1 MAWRHLVCGAFIC
14 LGVAFGSQAADP
26 QPARNLAAARSDDGA
41 AFASQRVA
49 LVIGNSAYKSA
60 PLANPVNDARDIAKA
75 LAALGFE
82 VFLKENATQRTM
94 KQGVRE
100 LSARIRQGG
109 TGLVYFAGHGIQS
122 RGKNYLIPVD
132 ADIGQEYELDDQAVD
147 TNLILA
153 AMEEARNP
161 VNILI
166 LDACRNNPFARS
178 FRSASRGLAQLDAA
192 KGTLIAYATAPGSV
206 AADGSGRNGIYTKN
220 LLTSLRLPDSDIARV
235 FARTRA
241 AVARETNGLQI
252 PWESTSLI
260 GDFYFNP
267 RQAPDATAT
276 SPNAEAAPVSAL
288 ALEISFWESIQ
299 QSRNRAD
306 FDAYLNKYPQGQY
319 AELARIR
326 MDALDKVATAAPTVS
341 DERANAGMAT
351 VHFYRTAGFMGW
363 GSTSVVSV
371 KGRELGQLSNGS
383 YFTARVPAGPQ
394 VVAVEHGEWAGS
406 RVFDFEPGA
415 TYYIKFEYSLGRV
428 NLAFAAAQEASE
440 AIKSLPDSAATGPKN

>member
-1 MAWRHLVCGAFIC
+1 MAWKHLVGGAFVC
-14 LGVAFGSQAADP
+14 LSVVSGSLAAEP
-26 QPARNLAAARSDDGA
+26 PAGRNLAASRSDDGA
-41 AFASQRVA
+41 SFDSQRVA
-49 LVIGNSAYKSA
+49 LVIGNSTYKSA

-75 LAALGFE
+75 LSALGFE

-94 KQGVRE
+94 KQGIRE
-100 LSARIRQGG
+100 LSARIRRGG

-132 ADIGQEYELDDQAVD
+132 ADISQEYELDDQAVD

-153 AMEEARNP
+153 AMEEAQNP
-161 VNILI
+161 VNIVI

-220 LLTSLRLPDSDIARV
+220 LLTSLRLPDSDIGRV

-241 AVARETNGLQI
+241 AVARETNGQQI

-267 RQAPDATAT
+267 RQTPDPAA
-276 SPNAEAAPVSAL
+276 SVPNDGQAPVSAL

-299 QSRNRAD
+299 QSRNKAD
-306 FDAYLNKYPQGQY
+306 FDAYLNRYPQGQY
-319 AELARIR
+319 AELAKIRI
-326 MDALDKVATAAPTVS
+326 DALGKLATAAPVAS
-341 DERANAGMAT
+341 DERASAGTAT
-351 VHFYRTAGFMGW
+351 VHFYRPAGFVGW
-363 GSTSVVSV
+363 GATSVVSV

-383 YFTARVPAGPQ
+383 YFTANVPAGHQ
-394 VVAVEHGEWAGS
+394 VVAIEHGEWAGS

-428 NLAFAAAQEASE
+428 NLAFAPAQEARE
-440 AIKSLPDSAATGPKN
+440 AIKSLPDSAAAGPK

>member
-1 MAWRHLVCGAFIC
+1 MALKHFLGGALVGWCIAC
-14 LGVAFGSQAADP
+14 GSQAAEP
-26 QPARNLAAARSDDGA
+26 QAARNLAASRSDA
-41 AFASQRVA
+41 AATFGSQRVA
-49 LVIGNSAYKSA
+49 LVVGNSAYKSA

-75 LAALGFE
+75 LSALGFE

-94 KQGVRE
+94 KQGIRE

-132 ADIGQEYELDDQAVD
+132 ADINQEYELDDQAVD

-153 AMEEARNP
+153 AMEEAQNP

-178 FRSASRGLAQLDAA
+178 FRSVSSGLAQLDAA

-206 AADGSGRNGIYTKN
+206 AADGTGRNGIYTKN
-220 LLTSLRLPDSDIARV
+220 LLMSLRLPDSDIGRV

-241 AVARETNGLQI
+241 AVARETNGQQI

-267 RQAPDATAT
+267 RQAPDSTAT
-276 SPNAEAAPVSAL
+276 SPNNEPAPVSAM

-299 QSRNRAD
+299 HSRNKAD

-319 AELARIR
+319 AELAKIRI
-326 MDALDKVATAAPTVS
+326 DALDKLATAAPAAS
-341 DERANAGMAT
+341 DDRGNAGTAT
-351 VHFYRTAGFMGW
+351 VHFYRPTGFVGW
-363 GSTSVVSV
+363 GATSVVSV

-383 YFTARVPAGPQ
+383 YFTARVPAGHQ
-394 VVAVEHGEWAGS
+394 VVAIEHGEWAGS

-428 NLAFAAAQEASE
+428 NLAFAAAQEARE
-440 AIKSLPDSAATGPKN
+440 AIKSLPDSAATAPNN